1 MLDSIKKVEMIRVFL
16 SSSLST
22 IVFFLS
28 ILSIQLIYSLMLS
41 DVDEKTYQYGMLRAL
56 GFRNKNLIGLIT
68 MQSFSFS
75 IPGLIGGLVVAYF
88 LNVIARGIIFSYAEN
103 TTTYALSTGAI
114 ILGVCLGLILPLI
127 SNILPIQRALSK
139 NLRESLDMYHRS
151 VNELTVSIKRLE
163 EMGFSLNQM
172 IIAIMLVL
180 LGGITYYV
188 GPLSWI
194 YGNYSLFFFVINLIL
209 IMMIMGLAFISILLL
224 PYIQV
229 MFLKIFLCFRRSD
242 RNLERVVKKN
252 FESHEGRNTKTAMMF
267 TVALSFL
274 IFAGSTFQL
283 I

>member
-1 MLDSIKKVEMIRVFL
+1 
-16 SSSLST
+16 
-22 IVFFLS
+22 
-28 ILSIQLIYSLMLS
+28 MLS

-88 LNVIARGIIFSYAEN
+88 LNVIARGIIFYYAEN

-188 GPLSWI
+188 APLSWI

>member
-88 LNVIARGIIFSYAEN
+88 LNIIARGIIFSYAEN

-188 GPLSWI
+188 APLSWI